1 MPKVKGWFGIDFF
14 STAWDSLGS
23 GFCILSMAHEPP
35 TNVTFRGAV
44 GQIGLY
50 VRT

>member
-23 GFCILSMAHEPP
+23 DLHSLAHEPP